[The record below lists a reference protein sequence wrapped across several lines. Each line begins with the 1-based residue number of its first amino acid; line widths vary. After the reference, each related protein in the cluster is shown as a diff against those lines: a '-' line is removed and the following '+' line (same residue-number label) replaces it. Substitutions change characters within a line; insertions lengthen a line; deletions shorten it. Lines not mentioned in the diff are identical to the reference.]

1 MRAVAMFPKEK
12 KIRVID
18 RPEPSLEQ
26 DSQVRLRMLEVGVCG
41 TDHEIAT
48 FQYGTPPAGEPYLVI
63 GHESL
68 AEVIEVGPAVKRLL
82 PGDLVVTTVR
92 RPCGQPGCRP
102 CELGRPD
109 FCRTG
114 AYTERGIK
122 GRHGFMTDEVI
133 DDYRNMH
140 LVPPQL
146 VDVAVLTE
154 PLTIAEKGLIELD
167 SVLTRMPWIEPG
179 KPETRGM
186 NAVVLGAGPVGLL
199 GALALLVRGFDT
211 WVYSREAATSERADW
226 VKRVGGRYICS
237 GDLPVGDLA
246 KQVGNVDLI
255 YEATGAASLAF
266 AALRSVGSNGIFIFT
281 GVPGHTAPVSLDGE
295 AVMRDLV
302 LQNQLL
308 YGTVNAGPPA
318 FDAAI
323 ADLGKFEAR
332 WPGPL
337 RELITGHF
345 PPEAITEVLAGE
357 PGAIKSVIRFATLG
371 ARAARSRP
379 ASASSPA
386 SPPRP

>member
-1 MRAVAMFPKEK
+1 MRAVAMFPTEK
-12 KIRVID
+12 MIRVVD
-18 RPEPSLEQ
+18 RPRPDLEQ

-41 TDHEIAT
+41 TDHEIAR
-48 FQYGTPPAGEPYLVI
+48 FEYGTPPSGEPYLVI

-68 AEVIEVGPAVKRLL
+68 GEVVEVGRAVKRLS

-92 RPCGQPGCRP
+92 RPCGQPKCRP
-102 CELGRPD
+102 CQHGRPD

-133 DDYRNMH
+133 DDENNMH
-140 LVPPQL
+140 LVPPKL
-146 VDVAVLTE
+146 ADIAVLTE

-167 SVLTRMPWIEPG
+167 SVLTRMPWIDPARAES
-179 KPETRGM
+179 RGM

-211 WVYSREAATSERADW
+211 WVYSREAATSGRADW

-237 GDLPVGDLA
+237 ADLPVGDLG

-266 AALRSVGSNGIFIFT
+266 AAMTAIGSNGIFIFT

-295 AVMRDLV
+295 AVMRNLV
-302 LQNQLL
+302 LKNQLL

-323 ADLGKFEAR
+323 ADLAKIRGPVAR
-332 WPGPL
+332 
-337 RELITGHF
+337 T
-345 PPEAITEVLAGE
+345 
-357 PGAIKSVIRFATLG
+357 
-371 ARAARSRP
+371 AA
-379 ASASSPA
+379 
-386 SPPRP
+386 